1 MYILHTISSIITY
14 LSIEMQT
21 TMLLDRNKP
30 KMRKKEQTRHRISP
44 AHQETVMAQM
54 ISNGIIRNTTYKIG
68 NRKVKKEVFKKSNV
82 L

>member
-14 LSIEMQT
+14 LSIEIQT
-21 TMLLDRNKP
+21 TMLLDRNRP

-54 ISNGIIRNTTYKIG
+54 ISKGIIKKTTYRTG
-68 NRKVKKEVFKKSNV
+68 NGKDLEKQEVDTK
-82 L
+82 